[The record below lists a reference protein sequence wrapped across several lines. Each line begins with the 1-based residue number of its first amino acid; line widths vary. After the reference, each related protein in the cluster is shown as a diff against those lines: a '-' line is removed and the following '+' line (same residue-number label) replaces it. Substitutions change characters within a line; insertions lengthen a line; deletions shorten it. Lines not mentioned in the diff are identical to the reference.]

1 MKSFPEHSM
10 MKCNQGY
17 IHSTESFG
25 TVDGPGIRFVIF
37 FQGCPMRCK
46 YCHNPDTWQPN
57 QGKLM
62 TVEELLELYRHNE
75 KFYKKGG
82 ITATGGEPLMQLSF
96 LTELFR
102 QAKEAGIHT
111 CLDTSGIIYRES
123 KKDEFAALF
132 CVTDLVLLDMKHSA
146 PDGHRELTGQEQAP
160 VLEFARALETAGV
173 PMIIRHVVVPGI
185 TDGEEE
191 LTALGHLISGYRN
204 LKGLEVL
211 PYHTMGTKKYE
222 QLGMKYPLEGVEA
235 MDKSKAHEARELL
248 LRIIMEDRKKSI
260 VK

>member
-123 KKDEFAALF
+123 KKDEFEALF

-185 TDGEEE
+185 TDGEKE
-191 LTALGHLISGYRN
+191 LTDTGHLIGGLRN
-204 LKGLEVL
+204 LVGLEIL
-211 PYHTMGTKKYE
+211 PYHTMGINKYKNMGKE
-222 QLGMKYPLEGVEA
+222 YPLEGVPEMKPEQA
-235 MDKSKAHEARELL
+235 KKARMTI
-248 LRIIMEDRKKSI
+248 LRAIQEVRRNL
-260 VK
+260 